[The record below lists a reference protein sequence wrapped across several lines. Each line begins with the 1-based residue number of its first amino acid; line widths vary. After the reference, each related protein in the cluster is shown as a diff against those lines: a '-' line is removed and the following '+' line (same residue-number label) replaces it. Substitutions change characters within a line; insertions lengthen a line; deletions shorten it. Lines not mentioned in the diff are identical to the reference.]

1 MVSEETSPGPE
12 AWPMEKEASVGQ
24 GCGAAGSSEVRQSSG
39 GREGPR
45 LAGDCMRRQR
55 GLGEDY
61 RGRGHSSVS
70 AALRPPPTPAAPPGC
85 VMDKGSLT
93 WPLEDSFPGY
103 PGLEGRLPFQGT
115 PITLVSH
122 VSQLGLV
129 PCFLVSS
136 AFFFRVDFL

>member
-1 MVSEETSPGPE
+1 
-12 AWPMEKEASVGQ
+12 
-24 GCGAAGSSEVRQSSG
+24 
-39 GREGPR
+39 
-45 LAGDCMRRQR
+45 MRRQR
-55 GLGEDY
+55 GLGEGY

-70 AALRPPPTPAAPPGC
+70 AALRPAPAPPSPRPPPGC

-93 WPLEDSFPGY
+93 WPLEESLPGY